1 MLGREP
7 RGGRGFRRS
16 KGLGRGKTQ
25 IWEWESYTPGA
36 EVYEQLWRVR
46 KEPAIVTARLPD
58 DCPIPNA
65 RTRILYRRQTED
77 AIKRERYTVE
87 ITHISQPEDRHD
99 SVDRTEVEDVDFT
112 RIMQYVSPAE
122 LERYETEQFRLE
134 AEAEAVAIRTE
145 AEDLARR
152 QLHKNT
158 KLPSTSRGSRM
169 LSGLEIAV
177 SLPTRARGR
186 PRRSR
191 GRGRGRTRDLVF
203 DSRQLEDETRE
214 ELVDSEPITTHCLTD
229 YIRQPI
235 QTSPGVAHSAFVANS
250 ALPVS
255 SIPTKLSTSLPQQ
268 GHTGLSILD
277 NDVGLARAS
286 RDAKPLSNTSDDMLL
301 HTPLLFDQSS
311 TKVSDSDDTIPA
323 HPPPHHES
331 NGDVDNDTIHMHTV
345 SSDSHSLE
353 YSTKDEEDA
362 DGAEEYVVE
371 AIVNHLQQD
380 GKKYYLVKWDGYEDS
395 HDWLPEEDLEGAAD
409 LVAEYNKRLGGKN
422 KKVKLR

>member
-7 RGGRGFRRS
+7 RGGCGFRRG

-25 IWEWESYTPGA
+25 IWEWESYTPGV
-36 EVYEQLWRVR
+36 EIYEQLWRVR

-77 AIKRERYTVE
+77 VIKRERYTVE

-99 SVDRTEVEDVDFT
+99 SIDRMEVEDVDFT

-158 KLPSTSRGSRM
+158 KLPSTNRGSRM
-169 LSGLEIAV
+169 LSGLELPV

-191 GRGRGRTRDLVF
+191 GRGKGRTRDLVF

-229 YIRQPI
+229 YVRQPI
-235 QTSPGVAHSAFVANS
+235 QTSPGVARSAFVANS

-268 GHTGLSILD
+268 GHTGLLDLD

-286 RDAKPLSNTSDDMLL
+286 RVAKPLSNTSDDMLL

-311 TKVSDSDDTIPA
+311 TTASDSDDTIPA
-323 HPPPHHES
+323 QPPPHHES
-331 NGDVDNDTIHMHTV
+331 NDDVDNDTIHMHAV
-345 SSDSHSLE
+345 PSDNHSSE
-353 YSTKDEEDA
+353 YSKKYEEDA
-362 DGAEEYVVE
+362 EGAEEYVVE
-371 AIVNHLQQD
+371 AIVNHFQED

-409 LVAEYNKRLGGKN
+409 LVAEYNERLGGKN

>member
-1 MLGREP
+1 M
-7 RGGRGFRRS
+7 
-16 KGLGRGKTQ
+16 
-25 IWEWESYTPGA
+25 
-36 EVYEQLWRVR
+36 
-46 KEPAIVTARLPD
+46 
-58 DCPIPNA
+58 
-65 RTRILYRRQTED
+65 
-77 AIKRERYTVE
+77 
-87 ITHISQPEDRHD
+87 
-99 SVDRTEVEDVDFT
+99 DFT

-158 KLPSTSRGSRM
+158 KLPSNNRGSRM
-169 LSGLEIAV
+169 LSGLE
-177 SLPTRARGR
+177 LPVMLHTRARGR
-186 PRRSR
+186 LRRSR
-191 GRGRGRTRDLVF
+191 GRGRRRTRDLVF
-203 DSRQLEDETRE
+203 DSRQLEDETHE
-214 ELVDSEPITTHCLTD
+214 ELVDSETHCLTD
-229 YIRQPI
+229 YTRQPI
-235 QTSPGVAHSAFVANS
+235 QTSSGVARSAFVANS

-255 SIPTKLSTSLPQQ
+255 SIPTRLSTSLPQQ
-268 GHTGLSILD
+268 GHTGLSD
-277 NDVGLARAS
+277 PNKDVGLARAS

-311 TKVSDSDDTIPA
+311 TTVSNSDDTIPA

-331 NGDVDNDTIHMHTV
+331 NDDVDNDTIHMHTV

-362 DGAEEYVVE
+362 EGAEEYVVE
-371 AIVNHLQQD
+371 AIVNHFQED
-380 GKKYYLVKWDGYEDS
+380 RKKYYLVKWDGYEDS

-409 LVAEYNKRLGGKN
+409 LVAEYNERLGGKN

>member
-7 RGGRGFRRS
+7 RGGRGFRRG
-16 KGLGRGKTQ
+16 KGLGRDKTQ
-25 IWEWESYTPGA
+25 IWEWKPYTPGA

-65 RTRILYRRQTED
+65 RTRIIYRRQTKD

-99 SVDRTEVEDVDFT
+99 RIDRTEVEDVDFT

-158 KLPSTSRGSRM
+158 KLPNTNRGSRM
-169 LSGLEIAV
+169 LSGLELPV

-191 GRGRGRTRDLVF
+191 GRSRGRTGDLKF

-214 ELVDSEPITTHCLTD
+214 ELVDSEPITTRCLTD

-235 QTSPGVAHSAFVANS
+235 QTSPGVARSAFVVNS

-255 SIPTKLSTSLPQQ
+255 SIPTRLSTSLPQQ
-268 GHTGLSILD
+268 GHTGLSVLD
-277 NDVGLARAS
+277 NDVGLAPAS
-286 RDAKPLSNTSDDMLL
+286 RDAKPLSNTSNDMLL
-301 HTPLLFDQSS
+301 HRPLPFDQSS
-311 TKVSDSDDTIPA
+311 TTASDSDDTIPA
-323 HPPPHHES
+323 QPPPHHES
-331 NGDVDNDTIHMHTV
+331 NADVDNDTLHMHAV
-345 SSDSHSLE
+345 PSDNHSSE
-353 YSTKDEEDA
+353 YSKKDEEDA
-362 DGAEEYVVE
+362 EGAEEYVVE
-371 AIVNHLQQD
+371 AIVNHFQED
-380 GKKYYLVKWDGYEDS
+380 GKKYYLVKWDVYEDS

-409 LVAEYNKRLGGKN
+409 LVAEYNDRLGGKN